1 MPGGGGELR
10 ELPEDLSVLG
20 VGGQVV
26 EDGLGQRTETLQ
38 VIGTGL
44 VGPNSLFAQ
53 LVRGTTAAVAL
64 PSPEACLPSMRF
76 RGEWRTL
83 PIALSRAQDRGE
95 GSVQGPGCRIG
106 GPLGSRHESELLW
119 TVKVGSGDRQ

>member
-1 MPGGGGELR
+1 VPGGGGELR

-26 EDGLGQRTETLQ
+26 EDGLDQRTETLQ

-53 LVRGTTAAVAL
+53 LVRGTTAAVA
-64 PSPEACLPSMRF
+64 AV
-76 RGEWRTL
+76 
-83 PIALSRAQDRGE
+83 A
-95 GSVQGPGCRIG
+95 
-106 GPLGSRHESELLW
+106 
-119 TVKVGSGDRQ
+119 